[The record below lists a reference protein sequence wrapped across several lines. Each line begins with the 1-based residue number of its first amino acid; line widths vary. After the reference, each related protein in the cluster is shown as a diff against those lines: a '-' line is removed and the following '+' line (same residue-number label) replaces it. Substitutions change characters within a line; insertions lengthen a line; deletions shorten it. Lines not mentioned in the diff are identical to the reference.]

1 MKKKTLL
8 LSLLSLVTIFP
19 LASCNK
25 VHHNINEYILTY
37 DIKEKED
44 FRILQLSDVHI
55 SLKDERERQKDLLQR
70 IIQNSDCDMFVI
82 TGDCFTFADKYTAK
96 EMINFY
102 ESQKKPWTLT
112 WGNHDEQCYFSIDW
126 LTGYLNDLSNQEG
139 SYLLFKD
146 IQNDDVFG
154 NANFAINLT
163 KNNKLFEQVIIMDS
177 NRYDYTVPK
186 YDHIK
191 EDQVN
196 WYKELIN
203 YTKNTINGGQNYD
216 SLLYFHI
223 PLPEWEDALKQ
234 VTEKEYWDDLKEGN
248 LEPVYLYTDKATD
261 TLVKQFKGE
270 NPSNP
275 QYDAHLFDAIVELN
289 STKAISVGHDHVC
302 NYVMKYKGVYLCYGV
317 NSSDRIYYDDVNN
330 LLGGRILTVKKDHSL
345 RFEDHYEKYEF

>member
-1 MKKKTLL
+1 MRKKLPIVMLALTSSVLMSCSGAESHNWHDYLAGTL
-8 LSLLSLVTIFP
+8 P
-19 LASCNK
+19 
-25 VHHNINEYILTY
+25 Y
-37 DIKEKED
+37 KEN
-44 FRILQLSDVHI
+44 FRILQLTDIHI
-55 SLKDERERQKDLLQR
+55 GNKDNAKKQYDFLDLTIKDANADL
-70 IIQNSDCDMFVI
+70 IIV
-82 TGDCFTFADKYTAK
+82 TGDLFTYAEKKDAIALFD
-96 EMINFY
+96 FL
-102 ESQKKPWTLT
+102 ESYNTPWTLT
-112 WGNHDEQCYFSIDW
+112 FGNHDEQCYFSIDW
-126 LTGYLNDLSNQEG
+126 LTNQLNKYG
-139 SYLLFKD
+139 KHCMFKD